1 MWENVYMAANK
12 TKKEDDFREQVNR
25 CIEAYKELLN
35 TGMALD
41 YCRIQGKQRTFI
53 LRDPEFIRETKA
65 IRAEKYRNELE
76 EVQEIYEAASRMGE
90 SDTDSYTGDDGRGS
104 SGKSKK
110 KGSSTDKDALAMQLR
125 AASMRRELMSLTA
138 EDNADNEESTLNFF
152 FTALTPEEME
162 KLKEVEVNHG
172 SGDDKALMSMGS
184 DEDNTEDVASQA
196 KKRNQKAKAL
206 EGNSLAESVKNM
218 SPEERDE
225 LMMALVTLEEAK

>member
-1 MWENVYMAANK
+1 MWENDYMAANK
-12 TKKEDDFREQVNR
+12 DKKEDEFREQVAR

-76 EVQEIYEAASRMGE
+76 EVQEIYNAATRMGE
-90 SDTDSYTGDDGRGS
+90 NDVDSYTGDDGRGG

-110 KGSSTDKDALAMQLR
+110 KGSSTDKDALAMQLK

-138 EDNADNEESTLNFF
+138 EDNTDNEESTLNFF
-152 FTALTPEEME
+152 FTALTADEME

-172 SGDDKALMSMGS
+172 SGDDKALLAMGNEES
-184 DEDNTEDVASQA
+184 DEDVASQA
-196 KKRNQKAKAL
+196 KKRNQQAKAL
-206 EGNSLAESVKNM
+206 SGGNSLAESVKNM

>member
-12 TKKEDDFREQVNR
+12 TKKEDDFRTQVDR

-76 EVQEIYEAASRMGE
+76 EVQEIYEAATRMGE
-90 SDTDSYTGDDGRGS
+90 SDIDGYTGDDGRG
-104 SGKSKK
+104 GKSKK

-152 FTALTPEEME
+152 FTALTAEEME

-196 KKRNQKAKAL
+196 KKRNQQNA
-206 EGNSLAESVKNM
+206 SLAKGSLAQSVKNM

-225 LMMALVTLEEAK
+225 LMMALVSVEGQ

>member
-12 TKKEDDFREQVNR
+12 TKKEDDFRTQVDR
-25 CIEAYKELLN
+25 CIEAYKQLLN

-76 EVQEIYEAASRMGE
+76 EVQEIYEAATRMGE
-90 SDTDSYTGDDGRGS
+90 SDSDGYTGDDGRGAG
-104 SGKSKK
+104 GKSKK

-152 FTALTPEEME
+152 FTALTAEEME

-196 KKRNQKAKAL
+196 KKRNQQARAVDSI
-206 EGNSLAESVKNM
+206 NFAERIKDM
-218 SPEERDE
+218 SPQERDE
-225 LMMALVTLEEAK
+225 LMMALVSVEGQ

>member
-12 TKKEDDFREQVNR
+12 TKKEDDFRTQVDR
-25 CIEAYKELLN
+25 CIEAYKQLLN

-76 EVQEIYEAASRMGE
+76 EVQEIYEAATRMGD
-90 SDTDSYTGDDGRGS
+90 SDTDGYTGDDGRG
-104 SGKSKK
+104 GKAKK

-196 KKRNQKAKAL
+196 KKRNQQNA
-206 EGNSLAESVKNM
+206 SLAKGSLTESIKNM

-225 LMMALVTLEEAK
+225 LMMALVSVEGQ

>member
-1 MWENVYMAANK
+1 MWENVCMAANK
-12 TKKEDDFREQVNR
+12 TKKEDDFREQVDR

-76 EVQEIYEAASRMGE
+76 EVQEIYNAATRMGE
-90 SDTDSYTGDDGRGS
+90 NDTDSYTGDDGRGG
-104 SGKSKK
+104 GKSKK
-110 KGSSTDKDALAMQLR
+110 KGSSTDKDALAMQLK

-138 EDNADNEESTLNFF
+138 EDNTDNEESTLNFF
-152 FTALTPEEME
+152 FTALTAEEME

-196 KKRNQKAKAL
+196 KKRNQQARAV
-206 EGNSLAESVKNM
+206 ESSNFAERIKDM

-225 LMMALVTLEEAK
+225 LMMALVSVEEAK

>member
-1 MWENVYMAANK
+1 MWENGYMAANK

-25 CIEAYKELLN
+25 CLEAYKQLLN

-76 EVQEIYEAASRMGE
+76 EVQEIYEAATRMGD
-90 SDTDSYTGDDGRGS
+90 SDTDSYAGDDGRGG
-104 SGKSKK
+104 GKSKK

-152 FTALTPEEME
+152 FTALTREEME
-162 KLKEVEVNHG
+162 QMKEVEVNHG
-172 SGDDKALMSMGS
+172 TGDDKALLAMGG
-184 DEDNTEDVASQA
+184 EDSEEDVASQA
-196 KKRNQKAKAL
+196 KKRNQQAKAV
-206 EGNSLAESVKNM
+206 ESINFAERIKDM

-225 LMMALVTLEEAK
+225 LMMALVSVEEAK

>member
-76 EVQEIYEAASRMGE
+76 EVQEIYEAATRMGE
-90 SDTDSYTGDDGRGS
+90 NDTDSYTGDDGRGGP
-104 SGKSKK
+104 GKSKK
-110 KGSSTDKDALAMQLR
+110 KGSSTDKDALAMQLK

-152 FTALTPEEME
+152 FTALTPQEME

-172 SGDDKALMSMGS
+172 TGDDKALMSMGS

-196 KKRNQKAKAL
+196 KKRNQQNASLAK
-206 EGNSLAESVKNM
+206 GSLAESVKNM
-218 SPEERDE
+218 SPQERDE
-225 LMMALVTLEEAK
+225 LMMALVSVEGQ